1 MERLMLLSL
10 ICLASLGAL
19 AAANSGTNLDEINAS
34 MQRVETFSASFE
46 QIKNFKILSSPL
58 KLTGRI
64 YIRRSPFKLGWHVD
78 TPVVCLTV
86 MDGDRLTQWEEGG
99 KAVTEINM
107 GDNPVLKTVADAYRG
122 ILTGNFSF
130 FETNCRLSFDR
141 SGRRLTAVAGK
152 DSDMGRFIS
161 MIEFCFSENM
171 DFLEKINI
179 NEVNGGTTE
188 IFFSKVLINQ
198 PLPSEAWRIRK

>member
-1 MERLMLLSL
+1 MLLSL
-10 ICLASLGAL
+10 ICLASLGAV
-19 AAANSGTNLDEINAS
+19 AAVNPGANLDEISAS
-34 MQRVETFSASFE
+34 MRRVETFSASFE

-99 KAVTEINM
+99 GKAVTEINM
-107 GDNPVLKTVADAYRG
+107 ADNPVLKTVSDTYRG
-122 ILTGNFSF
+122 ILTGDFSF
-130 FETNCRLSFDR
+130 FEANCKLSFDK

-161 MIEFCFSENM
+161 MIEFYFSENM

-179 NEVNGGTTE
+179 NETHGGTTE
-188 IFFSKVLINQ
+188 IVFSKVLINQ